1 MRMRMRQL
9 VLLIII
15 FFVESSFS
23 NENDQLLGG
32 KLTENIIIKSEIL
45 GYHLQYR
52 IYTPKGMNPNIL
64 LPTIYITDGEAYIK
78 FGQLPALL
86 DKEISANRIEP
97 VIAVFVDARNPEKMS
112 ENRRDSQFICN
123 ENYAKFYA
131 SELLP
136 AIEKSY
142 PSSPNR
148 EARVIMGL
156 SYGAYN
162 AACFGL
168 FLPDYFAGLAM
179 QSPAKS
185 YLVRRLTD
193 IYKKGPKLPLKIFL
207 SHGRKGDS
215 TRDNRY
221 FKNALTEKGYDLTY
235 KQSYQGHNW
244 SNWRPLLDDVLLTF
258 FETNN

>member
-1 MRMRMRQL
+1 MKMRQI
-9 VLLIII
+9 LLGIII
-15 FFVESSFS
+15 FFAESSFS

-32 KLTENIIIKSEIL
+32 NLSENTIIKSEIF
-45 GYHLQYR
+45 GYNLQYR
-52 IYTPKGMNPNIL
+52 VYTPEGMNPDIL
-64 LPTIYITDGEAYIK
+64 SPMIYITDGEAYIK

>member
-1 MRMRMRQL
+1 MKMRQI
-9 VLLIII
+9 LLGIII
-15 FFVESSFS
+15 FFAESSFS
-23 NENDQLLGG
+23 TENDHLLGG
-32 KLTENIIIKSEIL
+32 NLSENIIIKSEIL
-45 GYHLQYR
+45 GYNLQYR
-52 IYTPKGMNPNIL
+52 VYTPEGINPDIL
-64 LPTIYITDGEAYIK
+64 LPAIYITDGEAYIK
-78 FGQLPALL
+78 SGKLPALL
-86 DKEISANRIEP
+86 DKEITANRIEP
-97 VIAVFVDARNPEKMS
+97 VIAVFVDARNPDKMS

-142 PSSPNR
+142 PAIPNR

-168 FLPDYFAGLAM
+168 FLPDYFAGIAM

-207 SHGRKGDS
+207 SHGRKSDS
-215 TRDNRY
+215 TRENRN

-244 SNWRPLLDDVLLTF
+244 SNWKPLLDDVLLTF

>member
-1 MRMRMRQL
+1 MRMRQL

-15 FFVESSFS
+15 FFAESSFS

-32 KLTENIIIKSEIL
+32 KLSENIIIKSEIL

-52 IYTPKGMNPNIL
+52 VYTPKGMNPNIL

-131 SELLP
+131 YELLP

-215 TRDNRY
+215 TRDNRS

>member
-1 MRMRMRQL
+1 MRQI
-9 VLLIII
+9 LLGIII
-15 FFVESSFS
+15 FFAESSFS
-23 NENDQLLGG
+23 TENDQLLGG
-32 KLTENIIIKSEIL
+32 NLSENIIIKSEIL
-45 GYHLQYR
+45 GYKLQYR
-52 IYTPKGMNPNIL
+52 VYTPEGINPDIL
-64 LPTIYITDGEAYIK
+64 LPAIYITDGEAYIK
-78 FGQLPALL
+78 SGKLPALL
-86 DKEISANRIEP
+86 DKEITANRIEP
-97 VIAVFVDARNPEKMS
+97 VIAVFVDARNPDKMS

-142 PSSPNR
+142 PVSPNR

-168 FLPDYFAGLAM
+168 FLPDYFAGIAM

-207 SHGRKGDS
+207 SHGRKSDS
-215 TRDNRY
+215 TRENRN

-235 KQSYQGHNW
+235 KQSHQGHNW

-258 FETNN
+258 FEANN